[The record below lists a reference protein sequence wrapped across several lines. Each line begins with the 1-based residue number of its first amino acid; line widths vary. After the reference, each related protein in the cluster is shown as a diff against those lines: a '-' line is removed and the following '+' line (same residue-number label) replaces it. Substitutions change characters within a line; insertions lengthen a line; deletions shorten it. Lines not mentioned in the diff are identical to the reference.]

1 MSLLS
6 AGRPALRRI
15 VAVTASSTRG
25 RDISTLNP
33 KSKTPQRVEVRS
45 NSTSSA
51 QTLPAGEVK
60 AASET
65 ATTTAAAHPLSVLPT
80 PVLLRSLLIA
90 TISSKPYLLL
100 PSLSALSFLCKPR
113 AGPLFNVD
121 RNPIL
126 HFILKTTFYR
136 QFCAGETPDEVRTTI
151 RQLADMGFQGT
162 IMTYA
167 KETVFDAKTKTLT
180 SLGVN
185 TKGPGKPEDNE
196 PTAAGGETFCP
207 HIEAWRKGTVE
218 TIELLGANDYLAL
231 KLTGA
236 GPSVTTA
243 FSTDSPPPA
252 QMLSA
257 LDEISTKC
265 AARGV
270 RILVDAESHH
280 FLAGILRVTLDLMRK
295 FNKDGH
301 ARIYN
306 TYQAYLKS
314 TPATLARH
322 LQAAS
327 DEGFTLG
334 LKLVRGAYIASDERS
349 LIHET
354 KADTDAAYNGIAQGV
369 LCKQLGAFGT
379 EKPFPSVELFL
390 ASHNK
395 ESVMKAHALRQQR
408 LKEGLPT
415 VPLGFGQL
423 HGMSDEV
430 SFGLLA
436 LKRGDNEP
444 MVYKCSTWG
453 GLGECL
459 AYLVRRAIENRDAV
473 GRTEDEYRALKKE
486 VARRLRG
493 LFKMSR

>member
-6 AGRPALRRI
+6 AGRPAFPRI
-15 VAVTASSTRG
+15 AAVTASSTSG
-25 RDISTLNP
+25 RRISTFNPNP
-33 KSKTPQRVEVRS
+33 KTSQRVEVRN
-45 NSTSSA
+45 NSTASA
-51 QTLPAGEVK
+51 HTLPAGETK
-60 AASET
+60 TESESAAI
-65 ATTTAAAHPLSVLPT
+65 TAAAHPLSALPT

-90 TISSKPYLLL
+90 TISSKPSLLI

-113 AGPLFNVD
+113 AGALLNVD

-126 HFILKTTFYR
+126 HFILKATFYR
-136 QFCAGETPDEVRTTI
+136 QFCAGETPDEVRSTI

-167 KETVFDAKTKTLT
+167 KETVFDAKTKMQTG
-180 SLGVN
+180 LGVSTN
-185 TKGPGKPEDNE
+185 ISRKQEVTE
-196 PTAAGGETFCP
+196 PTLARGETFCP
-207 HIEAWRKGTVE
+207 QIEAWRKGTVE

-257 LDEISTKC
+257 LDEISNKC
-265 AARGV
+265 AAKGV

-314 TPATLARH
+314 TPATIARH

-349 LIHET
+349 LIHQT

-369 LCKQLGAFGT
+369 LCRQLGAFGT

-415 VPLGFGQL
+415 VPVGFGQL

-436 LKRGDNEP
+436 LKNEGNEP

-453 GLGECL
+453 RLGECL
-459 AYLVRRAIENRDAV
+459 AYLVRRAVENRDAV
-473 GRTEDEYRALKKE
+473 GRTGDEYRALKRE
-486 VARRLRG
+486 VARRVKGVLG
-493 LFKMSR
+493 TSR

>member
-1 MSLLS
+1 MSLYS
-6 AGRPALRRI
+6 AGRPVLPRI
-15 VAVTASSTRG
+15 VAVTPSSIRG
-25 RDISTLNP
+25 RGISTSTLNT
-33 KSKTPQRVEVRS
+33 KSNPPQRVEVCS
-45 NSTSSA
+45 NSTTSA
-51 QTLPAGEVK
+51 QTLPAGEIK
-60 AASET
+60 AAPET
-65 ATTTAAAHPLSVLPT
+65 LASTVSPFSALPT
-80 PVLLRSLLIA
+80 AVLLRSLLIA

-113 AGPLFNVD
+113 AGLLLNVD
-121 RNPIL
+121 RNPVL
-126 HFILKTTFYR
+126 HSILKATFYK
-136 QFCAGETPDEVRTTI
+136 QFCAGETPDEVRSTV
-151 RQLADMGFQGT
+151 RQLANTGFQGT
-162 IMTYA
+162 ILTYA
-167 KETVFDAKTKTLT
+167 KETVFDAKTKMQVG
-180 SLGVN
+180 LGVDAW
-185 TKGPGKPEDNE
+185 GPGEE
-196 PTAAGGETFCP
+196 EGVEHTEAGGEAFCP
-207 HIEAWRKGTVE
+207 QIEAWRKGTVE
-218 TIELLGANDYLAL
+218 TIDLLGANDYLAL

-236 GPSVTTA
+236 GPSVTSA
-243 FSTDSPPPA
+243 FSTGSLPPA

-257 LDEISTKC
+257 LDEISTRC
-265 AARGV
+265 AAKGV

-280 FLAGILRVTLDLMRK
+280 FLSGILRVTLDLMRK

-314 TPATLARH
+314 TPATIARH

-327 DEGFTLG
+327 QEGFTLG

-349 LIHET
+349 LIHDT
-354 KADTDAAYNGIAQGV
+354 KADTDTAYNGIARGV
-369 LCKQLGAFGT
+369 LCQQLGAFGT

-395 ESVMKAHALRQQR
+395 ESVMAAHALRQRR

-436 LKRGDNEP
+436 LKNGGKEP

-459 AYLVRRAIENRDAV
+459 AYLVRRAVENRDAV
-473 GRTEDEYRALKKE
+473 GRTGDEYRALTRE
-486 VARRLRG
+486 VDRRIRG
-493 LFKMSR
+493 LFGLSR

>member
-1 MSLLS
+1 MSVLS
-6 AGRPALRRI
+6 VGRPALPRI
-15 VAVTASSTRG
+15 VAVTAASTRG
-25 RDISTLNP
+25 RAISTLNP
-33 KSKTPQRVEVRS
+33 KPKTPQRVEIRS
-45 NSTSSA
+45 NSTTSA

-60 AASET
+60 TGSET
-65 ATTTAAAHPLSVLPT
+65 AATTAAAHPLSALPT

-113 AGPLFNVD
+113 AGPLLNVD

-126 HFILKTTFYR
+126 HFILKATFYR
-136 QFCAGETPDEVRTTI
+136 QFCAGETPDEVRSTI
-151 RQLADMGFQGT
+151 RQLAGMGFQGT

-167 KETVFDAKTKTLT
+167 KETVFDTQTKTQT
-180 SLGVN
+180 GLGVT
-185 TKGPGKPEDNE
+185 TKEPGTPERTE
-196 PTAAGGETFCP
+196 PTAARDTFCP
-207 HIEAWRKGTVE
+207 QIEAWRKGTVE

-243 FSTDSPPPA
+243 FSTNSPPPA

-280 FLAGILRVTLDLMRK
+280 FLAGILSVTLDLMRK

-301 ARIYN
+301 ARVYN
-306 TYQAYLKS
+306 TYQAYLRS
-314 TPATLARH
+314 TPATIARH

-354 KADTDAAYNGIAQGV
+354 KGDTDAAYNGIAQGV
-369 LCKQLGAFGT
+369 LCRQLGAFGT

-395 ESVMKAHALRQQR
+395 ESVAKAHALRQQR

-415 VPLGFGQL
+415 VPVGFGQL

-436 LKRGDNEP
+436 LKKGVNEP

-459 AYLVRRAIENRDAV
+459 AYLVRRAVENRDAV
-473 GRTEDEYRALKKE
+473 GRTGDEYQALKRE
-486 VARRLRG
+486 VRRRLRG
-493 LFKMSR
+493 LFGMSA

>member
-6 AGRPALRRI
+6 AGRPAFPRI

-25 RDISTLNP
+25 RAISTLNP

-51 QTLPAGEVK
+51 QTLPASEVK

-65 ATTTAAAHPLSVLPT
+65 AAVTAAASPLSALPT

-90 TISSKPYLLL
+90 TISSKPYFLL

-113 AGPLFNVD
+113 AGSLFNVD

-126 HFILKTTFYR
+126 HFILKATFYR
-136 QFCAGETPDEVRTTI
+136 QFCAGETPNEVRSTI

-167 KETVFDAKTKTLT
+167 KETVFDAKTKTQT
-180 SLGVN
+180 GLGVTN
-185 TKGPGKPEDNE
+185 GPGKQEGTE
-196 PTAAGGETFCP
+196 PMAARGETFCP
-207 HIEAWRKGTVE
+207 QIEAWRKGTVE
-218 TIELLGANDYLAL
+218 TIDLLGANDYLAL

-265 AARGV
+265 AAKGV

-301 ARIYN
+301 ARVYN

-314 TPATLARH
+314 TPATIARH

-349 LIHET
+349 LIHKT

-369 LCKQLGAFGT
+369 LCRQLGAFGT

-415 VPLGFGQL
+415 VPVGFGQL

-436 LKRGDNEP
+436 LKNGGNEP

-453 GLGECL
+453 ELGECL
-459 AYLVRRAIENRDAV
+459 AYLVRRAVENRDAV
-473 GRTEDEYRALKKE
+473 GRTGDEYRALKKE
-486 VARRLRG
+486 VGRRLRG
-493 LFKMSR
+493 LFGMSA

>member
-1 MSLLS
+1 MSLIS
-6 AGRPALRRI
+6 AGRPPLSRI
-15 VAVTASSTRG
+15 VAVTPSSTRG
-25 RDISTLNP
+25 RAISTSTLNTKQNRP
-33 KSKTPQRVEVRS
+33 PRRVEVRS
-45 NSTSSA
+45 NSTTSA
-51 QTLPAGEVK
+51 QALPDGEIK
-60 AASET
+60 AAPET
-65 ATTTAAAHPLSVLPT
+65 LAPTVSSLSALPT

-113 AGPLFNVD
+113 AGPLLNVD
-121 RNPIL
+121 RNP
-126 HFILKTTFYR
+126 
-136 QFCAGETPDEVRTTI
+136 QFCAGETPDEVRSTI
-151 RQLADMGFQGT
+151 RRLANMGFQGT

-167 KETVFDAKTKTLT
+167 KETVFDAKTRTQVG
-180 SLGVN
+180 LGVN
-185 TKGPGKPEDNE
+185 AREPGEEEGPQHTE
-196 PTAAGGETFCP
+196 AGAETYCP
-207 HIEAWRKGTVE
+207 QIEAWRKGTVE
-218 TIELLGANDYLAL
+218 TIDLLGANDYLAL
-231 KLTGA
+231 KC
-236 GPSVTTA
+236 GPAPPSPPPSA
-243 FSTDSPPPA
+243 PAPPPPA

-257 LDEISTKC
+257 LDEIGARC
-265 AARGV
+265 AAKGV

-280 FLAGILRVTLDLMRK
+280 FLSGILRVTLDLMRK

-314 TPATLARH
+314 TPATIARH

-327 DEGFTLG
+327 EEGFTLG

-349 LIHET
+349 LIHDT
-354 KADTDAAYNGIAQGV
+354 KADTDAAYNGIAQGA
-369 LCKQLGAFGT
+369 LRQQLGEFGT

-395 ESVMKAHALRQQR
+395 ESVMAAHALRQR
-408 LKEGLPT
+408 RVKEGLPT

-436 LKRGDNEP
+436 LKNGGKEP

-459 AYLVRRAIENRDAV
+459 AYLVRRAVENRDAV
-473 GRTEDEYRALKKE
+473 SRTGDEYRALKRE
-486 VARRLRG
+486 MGRRLRG
-493 LFKMSR
+493 VFGLSIQRRGST